1 MRRLILMWVALTA
14 ATPLM
19 AQTTP
24 PPPALTTPAPA
35 PTPAA
40 TVRVTLT
47 TSLGPIVIAL
57 ETERAPVTAANFL
70 RYVDQRRFDG
80 IAFYRAVDLGR
91 GYGLVQG
98 GARNDPRRV
107 LRPIAHEPTSQTGLS
122 HRDGAIS
129 MARGAPGS
137 ANGDFFITVGDL
149 RSLDAQPGQ
158 PGENL
163 GFAVFGHIVEGMDIV
178 RQILGQPVSPTAGA
192 DSGMVGQILAAPIRI
207 ISARRTAATA
217 TATAP

>member
-1 MRRLILMWVALTA
+1 MFRFTLALIALTA
-14 ATPLM
+14 TTPLA
-19 AQTTP
+19 AQTAAA
-24 PPPALTTPAPA
+24 PPAPAPATPAPA

-40 TVRVTLT
+40 TVRVALT

-80 IAFYRAVDLGR
+80 ITFYRAVDLGR

-107 LRPIAHEPTSQTGLS
+107 LRPIAHEPTTQTRLS
-122 HRDGAIS
+122 HTDGAIS

-137 ANGDFFITVGDL
+137 ANGDFFITIGDL

-158 PGENL
+158 PGDNL
-163 GFAVFGHIVEGMDIV
+163 GFAVFGYVVEGMDVV
-178 RQILGQPVSPTAGA
+178 RQILGQPISPTAGA
-192 DSGMVGQILAAPIRI
+192 DSGMVGQILAAPIRV
-207 ISARRTAATA
+207 ISARRTV
-217 TATAP
+217 APPPAP